1 MKRNGKRKNQS
12 KPVYALTDCLQ
23 STYTLTAEFGV
34 LLCILCYSL
43 FNVQC
48 FVFWSI
54 VDSVRCSFFIFL
66 FHSLRVSGKSL
77 VHRIFVFFFFF
88 RLNVLSHLVSFI
100 RTADSIHLFY
110 LFSVGFIFSPMVV
123 SATCP
128 MLLYFVVAQCSMLN
142 INVVCKSMPR
152 SFFQFF
158 FNFLA
163 ICCQYTTYMQ
173 RRSYVV
179 AAIVARTYLKMKF

>member
-88 RLNVLSHLVSFI
+88 PFECFIPFGLVHSHSRFNSSFLPFQ
-100 RTADSIHLFY
+100 RWFY
-110 LFSVGFIFSPMVV
+110 FFPDGGECDMPD
-123 SATCP
+123 A
-128 MLLYFVVAQCSMLN
+128 FVFCCCSMLN
-142 INVVCKSMPR
+142 
-152 SFFQFF
+152 
-158 FNFLA
+158 A
-163 ICCQYTTYMQ
+163 QY
-173 RRSYVV
+173 
-179 AAIVARTYLKMKF
+179 